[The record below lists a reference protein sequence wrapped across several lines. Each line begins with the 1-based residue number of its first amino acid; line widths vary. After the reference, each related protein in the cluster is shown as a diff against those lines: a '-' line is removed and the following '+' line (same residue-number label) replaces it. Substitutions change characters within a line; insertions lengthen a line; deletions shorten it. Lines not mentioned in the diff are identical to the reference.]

1 MRKLTISEF
10 AYPDPHFTGVGE
22 RNTVSSGR
30 DVKPEDH
37 ANDQL
42 ASSFVNC
49 MRHDTTIKAVDD
61 MLTAVGQ
68 GINIGGHGD
77 VGFLETGAG
86 QGGPFPDGQCIHSY
100 NQVSWGPQLDRIA
113 NAAIVTISIWSCHV
127 GAEDD
132 GADLLYAMAKRAQ
145 HAVRAGTGY
154 LFSDAQGKHW
164 QNGSVWQVATPTSR
178 PAPITRPPGNT
189 IVARAQHPRVIPTP
203 NGSFRLDEIAEVRV
217 EAVAS
222 NRSFTAGIREI
233 SGQAAAEFVGH
244 LFVGSPMDFRGISVT
259 ALATATIVVRSTG
272 GDEVTFTVL
281 NGGLAI
287 DRATDTG
294 FYLSRDPM
302 AMVYRR

>member
-10 AYPDPHFTGVGE
+10 AYPDPHFTGIGE
-22 RNTVSSGR
+22 RNTVSSGG

-42 ASSFVNC
+42 ASHFENC
-49 MRHDTTIKAVDD
+49 MRHDSTTKAVDNA
-61 MLTAVGQ
+61 LSAVGQ
-68 GINIGGHGD
+68 GINIGGHD
-77 VGFLETGAG
+77 EAGFPETGVG
-86 QGGPFPDGQCIHSY
+86 QGGPFTDGQCIYLY
-100 NQVSWGPQLDRIA
+100 NQDSWGPQLDRLA
-113 NAAIVTISIWSCHV
+113 NAAITTISIWSCHV

-154 LFSDAQGKHW
+154 LFSDSQHTWW

-189 IVARAQHPRVIPTP
+189 IVAQDARVIPTP
-203 NGSFRLDEIAEVRV
+203 NGSFRLDEVAEVRV
-217 EAVAS
+217 EAVAY
-222 NRSFTAGIREI
+222 NRLFTAGIRELA
-233 SGQAAAEFVGH
+233 GQAAAEFVGH

-259 ALATATIVVRSTG
+259 ALATATIVIRSTG

-294 FYLSRDPM
+294 FYLSRDPL